1 MILFYSILSNRSNHN
16 SIIIVLLGVETEITG
31 VMKTYLPTKFS
42 NQLVL
47 FALIL
52 PLMGI
57 AQCDIFKSEIIGV
70 KQNAEKTSQVAQQV
84 KEHADNA
91 AFAATFTEARTHA
104 HKAKIF
110 AGEVLGTAYEAV
122 SLAAEAQHYSGTCGK
137 EDVKSYSIDAERFA
151 IDARDFADVAYTNAK
166 KASSARNLGDVRFF
180 MRKSLDASR
189 EAQKSAEAAVFAASD
204 ALYSCDHQEVAA
216 GGND

>member
-16 SIIIVLLGVETEITG
+16 SIIIVLLEVEIEITR

-42 NQLVL
+42 YQLVL
-47 FALIL
+47 FALLL
-52 PLMGI
+52 PLLGM
-57 AQCDIFKSEIIGV
+57 AQCDIFKSEITGV
-70 KQNAEKTSQVAQQV
+70 KQNAEKASEVAERV

-91 AFAATFTEARTHA
+91 AFAATFTEARTQA
-104 HKAKIF
+104 HKAQIF
-110 AGEVLGTAYEAV
+110 AGEVLGSAYEAV
-122 SLAAEAQHYSGTCGK
+122 TLAAEAQHYSGSCGN

-151 IDARDFADVAYTNAK
+151 IDARDFADEAYTNAK

-204 ALYSCDHQEVAA
+204 ALYSCDHLEASA
-216 GGND
+216 GGE